1 MIEFYGAPASSAGR
15 THLLLE
21 EIGVPYNYHRVNL
34 REPGVKQEFL
44 AINPAGRVP
53 FLIDGDVRLQESI
66 AINFYLA
73 EKYAPQ
79 LWSSDLATRAQI
91 YSWSLWAMTNLQPE
105 VMRVARHVM
114 FFPAEH
120 RSAYETEA
128 AKANTQKLLDELER
142 GLAGAP
148 FLVGGALTVADIN
161 VASVVNLAAA
171 FQAGTLGAQTKV
183 WLDALKARPS
193 WQKIAKLG

>member
-21 EIGVPYNYHRVNL
+21 EIGVPYNYHRLNL
-34 REPGVKQEFL
+34 REPGAKAAFL

-53 FLIDGDVRLQESI
+53 FIVDGDVRLSESI

-73 EKYAPQ
+73 EKYAPR
-79 LWSSDLATRAQI
+79 LWSTDSAERALI
-91 YSWSLWAMTNLQPE
+91 YQWSLWCMTNLQPE

-120 RSAYETEA
+120 RSAYEVES
-128 AKANTQKLLDELER
+128 AKTNTQKLLDELER
-142 GLAGAP
+142 GLAST
-148 FLVGGALTVADIN
+148 FLVGGKLSVADLN
-161 VASVVNLAAA
+161 VASVINLAAA
-171 FQAGTLGAQTKV
+171 FHAGTLGPKTHA
-183 WLDALKARPS
+183 WFDALKARPA
-193 WQKIAKLG
+193 WQNAAKGG